1 MTIDPLGDSALL
13 VRLPGDSAPGTET
26 TDAVLAAVDR
36 LRAANISGVLELAPA
51 YNTVGVFYDGARVT
65 FDALAEAISSVLQ
78 RNVTRGRI
86 RRERRV
92 VEVPVCY
99 DEEFAPDLSVVAKA
113 SGLGLDKVVQLHAS
127 AEYRVGFIGFA
138 PGFPYLVGL
147 PPQLATPRRAVPRQ
161 MVPAG
166 AVAIGGGQTGIY
178 PSASPGGWNVIGRTP
193 LRLFETTRAEP
204 ALLRAGDGVRFHTIN
219 RAEFDALSS

>member
-1 MTIDPLGDSALL
+1 
-13 VRLPGDSAPGTET
+13 
-26 TDAVLAAVDR
+26 
-36 LRAANISGVLELAPA
+36 
-51 YNTVGVFYDGARVT
+51 VT

-204 ALLRAGDGVRFHTIN
+204 ALLRAGDGVRFHAIN